1 MTKVINKDLISHLLK
16 LEADQQDQV
25 LNYVKDLLAT
35 AEMQRRADASE
46 MDLKT
51 GKVKEFEQFS
61 KDFEN
66 WKKERRQNTK

>member
-1 MTKVINKDLISHLLK
+1 MTNVINKDLISHLLK

-25 LNYVKDLLAT
+25 LNYVKDLLVT

-46 MDLKT
+46 MDINT

>member
-1 MTKVINKDLISHLLK
+1 MTNVINKDLISHLLK

-25 LNYVKDLLAT
+25 LNYVKDLLVT

-46 MDLKT
+46 MDIKT